1 MTEDVRPRV
10 VDRWFPCAGV
20 DAACRLPIGS
30 GKNEKA
36 IAVWF
41 ASRPIAQ
48 ARAAVATAL
57 LDDDTRTRNLIDSAV
72 RGNAAAIAGLA
83 EKVAEKFPAGRPV
96 VLDVF
101 SGRGII
107 PLEAARIGARAVG
120 IDLSPVATL
129 AGRVLADY
137 ALRDWSNEPAL
148 PWEQRDDTEW
158 DAGQPRLIRDL
169 ATFLD
174 VVGEHVRRI
183 AGAWYPANAD
193 GSYPWG
199 YLWAISIECD
209 GCGRR
214 FPLIG
219 SLALRHPQAKS
230 LDAGQWL
237 RLTVDGDRWQAEVAD
252 GRPDQ
257 SPTYS
262 SGDRGDGQLR
272 KGKSARCIFCR
283 HVHSLEAVKAKGYA
297 GDYQDEL
304 LAAADD
310 IEGKKFFRPPTQ
322 AEQASSRVD
331 PRMLPPLFGLTAI
344 PDEPIPANNVH
355 TVQGSGYGYKT
366 FGSLMCDRQA
376 MQFAATCMA
385 IRATHSDAQAAGI
398 SDDYARALAA
408 FAACTMVR
416 RLKRS
421 TRGAGL
427 MPFGNPDG
435 TDSNNVAVNH
445 VFSNESKM
453 SFQFDWF
460 ETGLGDGPGTW
471 NGLSKTGLRP
481 YETHVARST
490 GVPAKF
496 RQGNAMSLPYRDG
509 SVDAVITDPPYDDM
523 IEYADASD
531 LMFVWLRRAL
541 GDIEPDLFGPDTPM
555 QQRLQPKDDEIIV
568 RRVQDPGRVVHDGE
582 FYESSLSRAFREA
595 RRVLRPDGRL
605 VVVFGHSDPDAWRK
619 LLVALHEAGYVVTS
633 SWPSRTESANTGVA
647 SIRVTVTIGCR
658 VAVGDRPVAT
668 AAEVDREAADVI
680 KSRVPGWTRDGL
692 ALGDQMMAAYGP
704 VMEVYGRYSKVIE
717 PDATIA
723 PVDRYLTLARRAV
736 REAIALRLESL
747 PLETFDALTRF
758 AFMWMKLHGR
768 TLVPKGEARFLAQA
782 DNLRIEDI
790 RGHLVTESSTG
801 FRLVLDPPASVGPT
815 SALFDV
821 ARAMIGA
828 YMASGSEAAATAL
841 ARSERPPDD
850 EHLWALVGWFANELP
865 ASDPFAKAVA
875 AIMRNVSTIKNAA
888 KGISFAREDTIGV
901 TQITMFDPTEVS

>member
-1 MTEDVRPRV
+1 
-10 VDRWFPCAGV
+10 
-20 DAACRLPIGS
+20 
-30 GKNEKA
+30 
-36 IAVWF
+36 
-41 ASRPIAQ
+41 
-48 ARAAVATAL
+48 
-57 LDDDTRTRNLIDSAV
+57 
-72 RGNAAAIAGLA
+72 
-83 EKVAEKFPAGRPV
+83 
-96 VLDVF
+96 
-101 SGRGII
+101 
-107 PLEAARIGARAVG
+107 
-120 IDLSPVATL
+120 
-129 AGRVLADY
+129 
-137 ALRDWSNEPAL
+137 
-148 PWEQRDDTEW
+148 
-158 DAGQPRLIRDL
+158 
-169 ATFLD
+169 
-174 VVGEHVRRI
+174 
-183 AGAWYPANAD
+183 
-193 GSYPWG
+193 
-199 YLWAISIECD
+199 
-209 GCGRR
+209 
-214 FPLIG
+214 
-219 SLALRHPQAKS
+219 
-230 LDAGQWL
+230 
-237 RLTVDGDRWQAEVAD
+237 
-252 GRPDQ
+252 
-257 SPTYS
+257 
-262 SGDRGDGQLR
+262 
-272 KGKSARCIFCR
+272 
-283 HVHSLEAVKAKGYA
+283 
-297 GDYQDEL
+297 
-304 LAAADD
+304 
-310 IEGKKFFRPPTQ
+310 
-322 AEQASSRVD
+322 
-331 PRMLPPLFGLTAI
+331 
-344 PDEPIPANNVH
+344 
-355 TVQGSGYGYKT
+355 
-366 FGSLMCDRQA
+366 
-376 MQFAATCMA
+376 MA
-385 IRATHSDAQAAGI
+385 IREAHVEAIEAGV
-398 SDDYARALAA
+398 SEDYARALAS
-408 FAACTMVR
+408 FSGSTMAR
-416 RLKRS
+416 RLKYS

-427 MPFGNPDG
+427 QPFGKPDG
-435 TDSNNVAVNH
+435 TDSNNVAVGH
-445 VFSNESKM
+445 VFANENCV

-460 ETGLGDGPGTW
+460 ETGLGAGPATW
-471 NGLSKTGLRP
+471 VGLSKTGLRP
-481 YETHVARST
+481 YEGHVGRAT

-541 GDIEPDLFGPDTPM
+541 GDIEPDLFGPETPM

-736 REAIALRLESL
+736 REATALRLESL

-801 FRLVLDPPASVGPT
+801 FRLVLDPPASLGPT

-901 TQITMFDPTEVS
+901 TQITMFDPMEVS

>member
-1 MTEDVRPRV
+1 VSDADQSRVIDV
-10 VDRWFPCAGV
+10 WFPCAGV
-20 DAACRLPIGS
+20 DAACHLPIGS

-57 LDDDTRTRNLIDSAV
+57 LDDNASTRQLVDAAV
-72 RGNAAAIAGLA
+72 RGNGAAIAQLG
-83 EKVAEKFPAGRPV
+83 EMVAAKFPAGRPIV
-96 VLDVF
+96 VDVF

-107 PLEAARIGARAVG
+107 PLEAARLGARAVG

-137 ALRDWSNEPAL
+137 ALRDWTAEPSL
-148 PWEQRDDTEW
+148 LKSDQTDEW
-158 DAGQPRLIRDL
+158 RPAEPRMIRDL
-169 ATFLD
+169 RTFLGQ
-174 VVGEHVRRI
+174 VGQKTRTI
-183 AGAWYPANAD
+183 ASDWYPRNPD

-199 YLWAISIECD
+199 YLWAMSIPCD

-219 SLALRHPQAKS
+219 SLVLRHPHLAQ
-230 LDAGQWL
+230 LDPGQWL
-237 RLTVDGDRWQAEVAD
+237 RLTVDGDTWHSEIAD

-257 SPTYS
+257 APTYS

-272 KGKSARCIFCR
+272 KGKSARCIFCS
-283 HVHSLEAVKAKGYA
+283 HVHSLEAVKAKGFA
-297 GDYQDEL
+297 GEYEDEL
-304 LAAADD
+304 LASADNID
-310 IEGKKFFRPPTQ
+310 GRKVFRRPTE
-322 AEQASSRVD
+322 AERVASHPD
-331 PRMLPPLFGLTAI
+331 ATALAPIGGLSAI

-355 TVQGSGYGYKT
+355 TIQASGYGYRT
-366 FGSLMCDRQA
+366 FGSLMCTRQS
-376 MQFAATCMA
+376 MHFAATCLA
-385 IRATHSDAQAAGI
+385 IREAFLEATKAGV
-398 SDDYARALAA
+398 SNDYARALAS

-427 MPFGNPDG
+427 MSFGNPAG

-471 NGLSKTGLRP
+471 EGLSKTGLQP
-481 YETHVARST
+481 YETHVSGAS
-490 GVPAKF
+490 GVPAKL
-496 RQGNAMSLPYRDG
+496 RTGNAMSLPYRDA

-541 GDIEPDLFGPDTPM
+541 GDIEPDLFGPEFATQD
-555 QQRLQPKDDEIIV
+555 QLQPKDDEIIV
-568 RRVQDPGRVVHDGE
+568 RRVQDPARVVHDGA
-582 FYESSLSRAFREA
+582 FYELSLSRAFREA
-595 RRVLRPDGRL
+595 KRVLRPDGRL

-619 LLVALHEAGYVVTS
+619 LLMALHEAGYVVTS

-658 VAVGDRPVAT
+658 VARVNRPVAT
-668 AAEVDREAADVI
+668 AAEVDREAADLV
-680 KSRVPGWTRDGL
+680 KTRVPGWNRDGL

-704 VMEVYGRYSKVIE
+704 VMEVYGRYSQVIE
-717 PDATIA
+717 PDGRIA
-723 PVDRYLTLARRAV
+723 SVDRYLTLARRAV
-736 REAIALRLESL
+736 REATALRLESL

-782 DNLRIEDI
+782 DSLRIEEI
-790 RGHLVTESSTG
+790 RGHLVSESSTG
-801 FRLVLDPPASVGPT
+801 FRLVLDPPKSLGPE

-821 ARAMIGA
+821 ARAMVGA
-828 YMASGSEAAATAL
+828 YIESGSDGASTAL
-841 ARSERPPDD
+841 AESERPPDD
-850 EHLWALVGWFANELP
+850 EHLWALIGWLANELP
-865 ASDPFAKAVA
+865 ASDPVAKAVS
-875 AIMRNVSTIKNAA
+875 AIIRNGGTIMNAA
-888 KGISFAREDTIGV
+888 KGISVSREEANGPVQT
-901 TQITMFDPTEVS
+901 TLFTSSEVS

>member
-1 MTEDVRPRV
+1 MTDDVRPRV
-10 VDRWFPCAGV
+10 IDRWFPCAGV
-20 DAACRLPIGS
+20 DWACHLPIGS

-57 LDDDTRTRNLIDSAV
+57 LDDDTQTRNLIDSAV
-72 RGNAAAIAGLA
+72 RGNAAAVAGLA
-83 EKVAEKFPAGRPV
+83 EKVTEKFPAGRPV
-96 VLDVF
+96 VLDMF

-148 PWEQRDDTEW
+148 PWDHRGDTEW

-169 ATFLD
+169 AIFLE
-174 VVGEHVRRI
+174 VVGARIRGI
-183 AGAWYPANAD
+183 AGPWYPANPD

-199 YLWAISIECD
+199 YLWAISIPCD

-219 SLALRHPQAKS
+219 SLALRHPHTS
-230 LDAGQWL
+230 SIDPGQWL
-237 RLTVDGDRWQAEVAD
+237 RLTADGDRWRAEVAD
-252 GRPDQ
+252 GRPTQ

-283 HVHSLEAVKAKGYA
+283 HVHSLETVKAKGFA
-297 GDYQDEL
+297 GEYQDEL

-310 IEGKKFFRPPTQ
+310 KNGKKVFRPPTR
-322 AEQASSRVD
+322 AEQASSVAD
-331 PRMLPPLFGLTAI
+331 LQVLPTMSGLTAV
-344 PDEPIPANNVH
+344 PDELIPANNVH
-355 TVQGSGYGYKT
+355 SVQGSGYGYKD

-376 MQFAATCMA
+376 MQFAATCLA
-385 IRATHSDAQAAGI
+385 IREAHAEALGAGV
-398 SDDYARALAA
+398 SEDYARALAA
-408 FAACTMVR
+408 FAGSTMAR
-416 RLKRS
+416 RLKYS

-427 MPFGNPDG
+427 QPFGKPDG
-435 TDSNNVAVNH
+435 TDSNNVAVGH
-445 VFSNESKM
+445 VFANESKM

-460 ETGLGDGPGTW
+460 ETGLGAGPATW
-471 NGLSKTGLRP
+471 VGLSKTGLRP
-481 YETHVARST
+481 YEGHVGRAT
-490 GVPAKF
+490 GAPAKF

-541 GDIEPDLFGPDTPM
+541 GDIEPDIFGPETPM
-555 QQRLQPKDDEIIV
+555 QGQLQPKDDEIIV

-658 VAVGDRPVAT
+658 VAAGDRPVAT
-668 AAEVDREAADVI
+668 AAEVDREAADVV
-680 KSRVPGWTRDGL
+680 KGRVAGWTRDGL

-736 REAIALRLESL
+736 REATALRLESL

-782 DNLRIEDI
+782 DSLRIEDI

-801 FRLVLDPPASVGPT
+801 FRLVLDPPASLGNT

-828 YMASGSEAAATAL
+828 YIASGSEAAAAAL
-841 ARSERPPDD
+841 AQSERPPDD
-850 EHLWALVGWFANELP
+850 EHLWALVGWLAHELP
-865 ASDPFAKAVA
+865 ASDPIAKAVA

-888 KGISFAREDTIGV
+888 KGISLAREDTVGFMQV
-901 TQITMFDPTEVS
+901 TMFESTEVS